1 MAPLVGEH
9 RNFKGRGE
17 CNLNA
22 GYRDVPKKLYRS
34 VLAISGPE
42 RPKTCTDSVQIFR
55 MLERVEFVGNWEVVE
70 VERRVVELNEGM

>member
-1 MAPLVGEH
+1 MAPLVGER

-42 RPKTCTDSVQIFR
+42 RPKTCTDPVQIFR
-55 MLERVEFVGNWEVVE
+55 MPQHVEFVGNWEVDE
-70 VERRVVELNEGM
+70 DVERRVVELN

>member
-17 CNLNA
+17 CNLKVR
-22 GYRDVPKKLYRS
+22 YRDVPKKLYRS

-42 RPKTCTDSVQIFR
+42 RPKTCTDSVQNFT
-55 MLERVEFVGNWEVVE
+55 MPEYVEFVGNWEVDN
-70 VERRVVELNEGM
+70 VERTVVVLN